1 MNKNLD
7 NLRRKVYLSYHQ
19 DGILDLVAA
28 TVLLGFSAFMA
39 TNNVI
44 FLVLG
49 MLFSAQ
55 YILMKQSIT
64 IPRLGFVRFD
74 SEKKSMLQGWLFVG
88 IGGLVMFLFYS
99 AQTYSRSNPAPP
111 NIQEM
116 LQRYHMVPLS
126 AMLFGLPTLAAAI
139 FFGLKRF
146 YLYALL
152 AVGLPALGAWLEI
165 ETFIPIMSIG
175 LLMLG
180 IGLWLLGTFI
190 RKYPLNQKEGSD
202 GGE

>member
-39 TNNVI
+39 TKNVI

>member
-39 TNNVI
+39 TKNVI

-88 IGGLVMFLFYS
+88 IGVLVMFLFYS

-165 ETFIPIMSIG
+165 KTFIPIMSIG
-175 LLMLG
+175 LLMLA

-190 RKYPLNQKEGSD
+190 RKYPLNQKDGSD